1 MAKKVISF
9 YIPFIFTLVSEY
21 PFFNGFYKLCH
32 QIKSLFYLQ
41 KNDIPIEIMLYN
53 LIKNAESPIN
63 GDIVLSLKP
72 FFLELNRK
80 ESNKFNTIIEDIN
93 EEEKSLDDNDIN
105 KKKKFAENSFI
116 RKSSFVTNKSFFK
129 KTIDINKLE

>member
-1 MAKKVISF
+1 MGKKVISF

-72 FFLELNRK
+72 FY
-80 ESNKFNTIIEDIN
+80 KFI
-93 EEEKSLDDNDIN
+93 
-105 KKKKFAENSFI
+105 
-116 RKSSFVTNKSFFK
+116 
-129 KTIDINKLE
+129 